1 MQDLEVLKKVLT
13 ENKDNLVSTGID
25 LKMNEDIQK
34 FVDAVYEKADK
45 NMGKYN

>member
-45 NMGKYN
+45 NMGKYK